1 MFHRRDNHRLEV
13 LRCLKGIKVI
23 DHLTQVEDHAINRQ
37 LRHPARRFGKGHLL
51 PARFL
56 IIVSA
61 KPRSSA
67 ASAIPS
73 IMSTAPPDKWN
84 ITTPMHP

>member
-1 MFHRRDNHRLEV
+1 MPSTGSCDI
-13 LRCLKGIKVI
+13 LRAASARVI
-23 DHLTQVEDHAINRQ
+23 
-37 LRHPARRFGKGHLL
+37 FS

-73 IMSTAPPDKWN
+73 IMSTVPPDKWN